1 MPDSPGQNLQRQGFD
16 THLITGRP
24 PAPHFHSWTHY
35 AWQAQEMWPDMYV
48 QMHPDKAAE
57 LDIADGEHV
66 SIETAHGAVTAR
78 AWLYAGMRRDTVFV
92 PIGWDSSQPY
102 HPWNS
107 VNYLT
112 DEDQR
117 DPLSDHSNL
126 KSYLCRVTR

>member
-1 MPDSPGQNLQRQGFD
+1 
-16 THLITGRP
+16 
-24 PAPHFHSWTHY
+24 
-35 AWQAQEMWPDMYV
+35 MWPDMYV

-57 LDIADGEHV
+57 LGIRDGQEATV
-66 SIETAHGAVTAR
+66 ETAHGKVTAR

-92 PIGWDSSQPY
+92 PIGWDASQPY

-112 DEDQR
+112 DEAQR

-126 KSYLCRVTR
+126 KSYLCRVSA